1 MPESVPMSESVPMPE
16 SVVSAAR
23 AAATLPAAAE
33 SCGTQAPTAPAAVR
47 GPGALSRWE
56 TVRAVMRLELLVV
69 RRWDTGLLVL
79 AVVALSALGVAVPR
93 VREWLGVFYPYP
105 DRLVYY
111 LLGAVL
117 VVGVDLWRPSRE
129 TQMRQLYGALPVS
142 RLDVLAARYLL
153 LVVGWAIMLLGTS
166 AAVLLGGVASDD
178 AVGLHLTFLI
188 GLGVIVVVM
197 PPLLVARGGT
207 SSQPVLD
214 LWGLAVCVIV
224 TLPAVIGVVIA
235 QEAMPRQVV
244 LAWGFGLIAAL
255 SAVGLGAS
263 WQICCRVY
271 LTQDH

>member
-1 MPESVPMSESVPMPE
+1 MPEPVPVSESAA
-16 SVVSAAR
+16 SAAR
-23 AAATLPAAAE
+23 TVSAV
-33 SCGTQAPTAPAAVR
+33 PTAGAPAASQVR
-47 GPGALSRWE
+47 GEGVLTRWE

-79 AVVALSALGVAVPR
+79 AVVALSALGVAVPG
-93 VREWLGVFYPYP
+93 VREWLGLFYPSP

-129 TQMRQLYGALPVS
+129 ARMRQLYAALPVT

-207 SSQPVLD
+207 SSLPVLE

-244 LAWGFGLIAAL
+244 LAWGLGLIAVL
-255 SAVGLGAS
+255 SAAGLGAS

>member
-1 MPESVPMSESVPMPE
+1 MSESTAVRP
-16 SVVSAAR
+16 S
-23 AAATLPAAAE
+23 
-33 SCGTQAPTAPAAVR
+33 GAPAASGMR
-47 GPGALSRWE
+47 GAGVLTRWE
-56 TVRAVMRLELLVV
+56 MVRAVMRLELLITWK
-69 RRWDTGLLVL
+69 RRDTAALLVL
-79 AVVALSALGVAVPR
+79 CALGALGAAVPG
-93 VREWLGVFYPYP
+93 VREWLGPFSPKN
-105 DRLVYY
+105 LVYY
-111 LLGAVL
+111 LFSPVL
-117 VVGVDLWRPSRE
+117 MVGLMLWLPSRE
-129 TQMRQLYGALPVS
+129 ARMRQLYGALPVT

-244 LAWGFGLIAAL
+244 LAWGLGLIAAL
-255 SAVGLGAS
+255 SAAGLGAS
-263 WQICCRVY
+263 WQICCRIY
-271 LTQDH
+271 LRQDH

>member
-1 MPESVPMSESVPMPE
+1 MPEPVPVSESAA
-16 SVVSAAR
+16 SAAR
-23 AAATLPAAAE
+23 TVSALPTA
-33 SCGTQAPTAPAAVR
+33 GAPAASQVR
-47 GPGALSRWE
+47 GEGALTRWE

-207 SSQPVLD
+207 SSLPVLE

-224 TLPAVIGVVIA
+224 TLPAIIGVVIA

-244 LAWGFGLIAAL
+244 LAWGLGLIAVL
-255 SAVGLGAS
+255 SAAGLGAS

>member
-1 MPESVPMSESVPMPE
+1 MPEPVSESAA
-16 SVVSAAR
+16 SAAR
-23 AAATLPAAAE
+23 TVSAV
-33 SCGTQAPTAPAAVR
+33 PTASAPAASQVR
-47 GPGALSRWE
+47 GEGALTRWE

-93 VREWLGVFYPYP
+93 VREWLGLFYPSP

-207 SSQPVLD
+207 SSLPVLE

-244 LAWGFGLIAAL
+244 LAWGLGLIAVL

-263 WQICCRVY
+263 WWTCCRIY
-271 LTQDH
+271 LRQDH

>member
-1 MPESVPMSESVPMPE
+1 
-16 SVVSAAR
+16 
-23 AAATLPAAAE
+23 
-33 SCGTQAPTAPAAVR
+33 
-47 GPGALSRWE
+47 
-56 TVRAVMRLELLVV
+56 MRLELLVV

-79 AVVALSALGVAVPR
+79 AVVALSALGVAVPG
-93 VREWLGVFYPYP
+93 VRGWLGPFSP
-105 DRLVYY
+105 DKLVYY

-255 SAVGLGAS
+255 SAAGLGAS
-263 WQICCRVY
+263 WRTCCRIY
-271 LTQDH
+271 LRQDH

>member
-1 MPESVPMSESVPMPE
+1 MPESVPMSE

-33 SCGTQAPTAPAAVR
+33 SRGTQAPTAPAAVR
-47 GPGALSRWE
+47 GPGALTRWE

-207 SSQPVLD
+207 SSLPVLD
-214 LWGLAVCVIV
+214 LLWGLAFCVVV
-224 TLPAVIGVVIA
+224 TLPAVIGVLIA
-235 QEAMPRQVV
+235 LEAMPQQVV
-244 LAWGFGLIAAL
+244 LADGLGLIAAL

-263 WQICCRVY
+263 WWGCRYIY
-271 LTQDH
+271 LRQDH

>member
-1 MPESVPMSESVPMPE
+1 MPESVPMPE

-33 SCGTQAPTAPAAVR
+33 SCGTQAPTAPAVVR
-47 GPGALSRWE
+47 GPGALTRWE
-56 TVRAVMRLELLVV
+56 TVRAVMRLELLIAW
-69 RRWDTGLLVL
+69 RRRDTAALLGLYALGAL
-79 AVVALSALGVAVPR
+79 GAVVPGLRG
-93 VREWLGVFYPYP
+93 WLGIFSPEN
-105 DRLVYY
+105 LVYY
-111 LLGAVL
+111 LPAAALMVVL
-117 VVGVDLWRPSRE
+117 DLWRPSRE

-214 LWGLAVCVIV
+214 LWGLA
-224 TLPAVIGVVIA
+224 IGFCIGMPVVFGVLSA
-235 QEAMPRQVV
+235 LESMPQQVV
-244 LAWGFGLIAAL
+244 LAAGLGLIAVL

-263 WQICCRVY
+263 WRTCCRIY
-271 LTQDH
+271 LRQDH

>member
-1 MPESVPMSESVPMPE
+1 MPEPVPVSESAA
-16 SVVSAAR
+16 SAAR
-23 AAATLPAAAE
+23 TVSAV
-33 SCGTQAPTAPAAVR
+33 PTAGAPAASQVR
-47 GPGALSRWE
+47 GEGVLTRWE

-93 VREWLGVFYPYP
+93 VRELLGLFYPSP

-197 PPLLVARGGT
+197 PPLLVACGGT
-207 SSQPVLD
+207 SSLPVLE

-235 QEAMPRQVV
+235 QEAMPERVV
-244 LAWGFGLIAAL
+244 LAWGLGLTAVL
-255 SAVGLGAS
+255 SAAGLGAS

>member
-1 MPESVPMSESVPMPE
+1 MPESVPMSESAA
-16 SVVSAAR
+16 SAAR
-23 AAATLPAAAE
+23 TVSAVSTAGDPAA
-33 SCGTQAPTAPAAVR
+33 SQVR
-47 GPGALSRWE
+47 GPGALTRWE

-129 TQMRQLYGALPVS
+129 ARMRQLYGALPAT

-153 LVVGWAIMLLGTS
+153 LAAGWVILFVGET
-166 AAVLLGGVASDD
+166 AVLLAVGGLSND
-178 AVGLHLTFLI
+178 AVGRHLTCLFLF
-188 GLGVIVVVM
+188 GVIAAVE
-197 PPLLVARGGT
+197 PLLLAACGGT
-207 SSQPVLD
+207 TSLPVLA
-214 LWGLAVCVIV
+214 LWGLA
-224 TLPAVIGVVIA
+224 IGFCIEMPVVFGVLSA
-235 QEAMPRQVV
+235 LESMPQQVV
-244 LAWGFGLIAAL
+244 LAGGLGLIAVL

-263 WQICCRVY
+263 WRTCCRIY
-271 LTQDH
+271 LRQDH

>member
-1 MPESVPMSESVPMPE
+1 MSESTAV
-16 SVVSAAR
+16 R
-23 AAATLPAAAE
+23 PAD
-33 SCGTQAPTAPAAVR
+33 APAASGSR
-47 GPGALSRWE
+47 GAGALTRWE
-56 TVRAVMRLELLVV
+56 TVRAVMRLELLFTW
-69 RRWDTGLLVL
+69 RRRDT
-79 AVVALSALGVAVPR
+79 VALLGLCALGALGAAVPG
-93 VREWLGVFYPYP
+93 VRGWLGPFSP
-105 DRLVYY
+105 DKLVYY

-129 TQMRQLYGALPVS
+129 ARMRQLYAALPVT

-207 SSQPVLD
+207 SSLPVLE

-244 LAWGFGLIAAL
+244 LAWGLGLIAVL
-255 SAVGLGAS
+255 SAAGLGAS

>member
-1 MPESVPMSESVPMPE
+1 MPEPVPVSESA
-16 SVVSAAR
+16 VSAVR
-23 AAATLPAAAE
+23 AAAILPAAAE

-56 TVRAVMRLELLVV
+56 TLRAVMRLELLVV

-79 AVVALSALGVAVPR
+79 AVVALSALGLAVPR

-255 SAVGLGAS
+255 SAAGLGAS
-263 WQICCRVY
+263 WRICCRIY

>member
-1 MPESVPMSESVPMPE
+1 MPESVPVSESAA
-16 SVVSAAR
+16 SAAR
-23 AAATLPAAAE
+23 TVSAGSTAGDPAA
-33 SCGTQAPTAPAAVR
+33 SQVR
-47 GPGALSRWE
+47 GPGALTRWE

-79 AVVALSALGVAVPR
+79 AVVALSALGVAVPG
-93 VREWLGVFYPYP
+93 VRGWLGPFSP
-105 DRLVYY
+105 DKLVYY

-255 SAVGLGAS
+255 SAAGLGAS
-263 WQICCRVY
+263 WRTCCRIY
-271 LTQDH
+271 LRQDH